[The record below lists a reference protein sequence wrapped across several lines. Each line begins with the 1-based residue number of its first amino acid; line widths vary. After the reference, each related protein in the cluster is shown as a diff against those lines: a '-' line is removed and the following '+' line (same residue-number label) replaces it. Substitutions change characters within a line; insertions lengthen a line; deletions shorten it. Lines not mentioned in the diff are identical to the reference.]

1 MMDSFDSCYR
11 VNLGLEEDDSLQDL
25 NSLPVLLYQ
34 RKFHVVENYEDGNQS
49 EDGSQSEDGRQS
61 DGNQSDGNQSEDG
74 SQSEDGRQS
83 DGNQSDGN
91 QSEDRYYD
99 VTMYFIQ
106 YMIFHVTCIFIK
118 F

>member
-61 DGNQSDGNQSEDG
+61 DGNQSDGNQSED
-74 SQSEDGRQS
+74 
-83 DGNQSDGN
+83 
-91 QSEDRYYD
+91 RYYD